1 MVVFKN
7 GSLKSRIKQER
18 GESKS
23 RTKSKQASKSK
34 SGANWRGGGLAA
46 ANGGLALEQSEDE
59 GSKLDPGSTPHLPQC
74 LNKVI
79 LEARKSCTAVLCE
92 CLSLYLCVYM

>member
-1 MVVFKN
+1 MVVCEK
-7 GSLKSRIKQER
+7 GSLKSRIKLEQ
-18 GESKS
+18 GDSKS
-23 RTKSKQASKSK
+23 RTKSKQASK

-79 LEARKSCTAVLCE
+79 LEARKSCSAVLCE

>member
-1 MVVFKN
+1 MVFCEK
-7 GSLKSRIKQER
+7 GSLKSRIKQEQ
-18 GESKS
+18 GDSKS

-59 GSKLDPGSTPHLPQC
+59 GSKLDPGSTPPASVPQQSDPGSQ
-74 LNKVI
+74 KIV
-79 LEARKSCTAVLCE
+79 
-92 CLSLYLCVYM
+92 